1 MASILIQFFSSL
13 LLFCLVFGMT
23 ATVEV
28 AQMKKQV
35 YNYHALL
42 IGATIQFIL
51 LPFIGFLMVL
61 MFRLPIEVGIT
72 LLVITSSPGGS
83 YSNWWCSM
91 FNADLALSV
100 TMTALSTMLAT
111 IMLPINLLIY
121 TRYIYTASVLQSLD
135 WKALFISLI
144 VVLSGITSGL
154 LVSHYTTIK
163 VNQQQQ
169 QQKRN
174 SIHNQQTDSGDNTHP
189 AGTTRISIENM
200 HRNANRMG
208 NLSGLALI
216 LLSVTVS
223 SSHEDARIWDQ
234 DLSFYAACAFPP
246 LIGLLLAISL
256 ASRCQLE
263 KPERVAV
270 SIESCYQNTGI
281 ATTVAL
287 TMFKSES
294 QLATAIGVP
303 LYYGIVEAI
312 LIFTFC
318 IICWKCGW
326 TKAPPHESIFK
337 VIATSYEV
345 ENHST
350 NEHEERTAIEIIF
363 GGDDASASGRI
374 ERGKYLDLIF
384 SRQSDVGDYI
394 VDEQTLQQ
402 QEIEL
407 TEKKTLPPLAPNT
420 PIVTN
425 SPTVTEASDDDEMT
439 ISTDDSK
446 TTILID
452 QLRMKSRL
460 GTGGRKT
467 FSNIRAFA
475 TGYRR
480 PLPFIYDTADNDDD
494 VVHEHQSNGVSMPQR
509 TIVVPSLPFNSDL
522 PTVENNDT
530 CSSPD
535 LIMATSTVLV
545 TEVAPDDDSLV
556 LSSSNTNTK
565 CQGILRRR
573 VQYETISTGYSSPRN
588 DNDDIGLKVEPA
600 EAITNSSTQQKGDV
614 DDDVHDDLS
623 L

>member
-1 MASILIQFFSSL
+1 MASILIQFVSSL

-28 AQMKKQV
+28 SQMKKQV
-35 YNYHALL
+35 YNYNALL
-42 IGATIQFIL
+42 IGATIQFIC

-61 MFRLPIEVGIT
+61 IFHLPIEVGIT

-111 IMLPINLLIY
+111 VMLPINLLIY

-135 WKALFISLI
+135 WKALFISLV
-144 VVLSGITSGL
+144 VVLSGICSGL
-154 LVSHYTTIK
+154 LVSHYTAIK
-163 VNQQQQ
+163 VNQRHHQQQQ
-169 QQKRN
+169 QQN
-174 SIHNQQTDSGDNTHP
+174 NNVHDSQNGSDD
-189 AGTTRISIENM
+189 TTIANLSIENM

-223 SSHEDARIWDQ
+223 SSHQDARLWDQ

-246 LIGLLLAISL
+246 LIGLLLAVSL
-256 ASRCQLE
+256 ASHYQLE

-294 QLATAIGVP
+294 ELATAIGVP

-312 LIFTFC
+312 LIFSFC
-318 IICWKCGW
+318 IVCWKCGW
-326 TKAPPHESIFK
+326 TKAPSDESIFK

-345 ENHST
+345 EHHHNT
-350 NEHEERTAIEIIF
+350 EQEESTAIEIVF
-363 GGDDASASGRI
+363 GGDDPYNSCQNEPR
-374 ERGKYLDLIF
+374 KYIDMIF
-384 SRQSDVGDYI
+384 SRQTDAGDYI
-394 VDEQTLQQ
+394 VDEQTLQR
-402 QEIEL
+402 QEIEMHKIKARPKL
-407 TEKKTLPPLAPNT
+407 QIPHSPS
-420 PIVTN
+420 VTN
-425 SPTVTEASDDDEMT
+425 SPTITEASDDDEMT
-439 ISTDDSK
+439 ISTDDN
-446 TTILID
+446 TIIMID

-475 TGYRR
+475 SGYRQ
-480 PLPFIYDTADNDDD
+480 PLPFMYDATDNNDHDDAVQNQQQNSIVSDSETGRSVLSSVPQTSQSIPAGHENTSSSDLTVVTTTAIETNETRDDD
-494 VVHEHQSNGVSMPQR
+494 V
-509 TIVVPSLPFNSDL
+509 
-522 PTVENNDT
+522 
-530 CSSPD
+530 
-535 LIMATSTVLV
+535 
-545 TEVAPDDDSLV
+545 LV

-565 CQGILRRR
+565 GQGILRRR
-573 VQYETISTGYSSPRN
+573 PHYETVANDGCVSPRDDHVDDTN
-588 DNDDIGLKVEPA
+588 LTLTHDNDFG
-600 EAITNSSTQQKGDV
+600 
-614 DDDVHDDLS
+614 DVHDDIS

>member
-1 MASILIQFFSSL
+1 
-13 LLFCLVFGMT
+13 MT

-28 AQMKKQV
+28 SQMKKQV

-42 IGATIQFIL
+42 IGATIQFIC

-61 MFRLPIEVGIT
+61 IFQLPIEVGIT

-100 TMTALSTMLAT
+100 TMTALSTILAT
-111 IMLPINLLIY
+111 IMLPINLLLY

-135 WKALFISLI
+135 WKALFISLV
-144 VVLSGITSGL
+144 VVLSGIVSGL
-154 LVSHYTTIK
+154 LVSHYTTMR
-163 VNQQQQ
+163 VNHQQQQ
-169 QQKRN
+169 QSNNNMQDYQNGSNETAKT
-174 SIHNQQTDSGDNTHP
+174 S
-189 AGTTRISIENM
+189 ISIENM

-223 SSHEDARIWDQ
+223 SSHQDARLWDQ
-234 DLSFYAACAFPP
+234 DISFYVACAFPP
-246 LIGLLLAISL
+246 FIGLLLAVSL
-256 ASRCQLE
+256 ASRYHLE

-294 QLATAIGVP
+294 DLATAIGVP

-318 IICWKCGW
+318 IVCWKCGW
-326 TKAPPHESIFK
+326 TKAPANESICK

-345 ENHST
+345 EHHHSA
-350 NEHEERTAIEIIF
+350 EQEERTAIEIVF
-363 GGDDASASGRI
+363 GGDDAYISRSN
-374 ERGKYLDLIF
+374 EPGKYVDMIF
-384 SRQSDVGDYI
+384 SRQSDAGDYI
-394 VDEQTLQQ
+394 VDEQTLQL
-402 QEIEL
+402 QEIEMN
-407 TEKKTLPPLAPNT
+407 KYKALPPPST
-420 PIVTN
+420 HSPTVTN
-425 SPTVTEASDDDEMT
+425 SPTITEASDDDEMT
-439 ISTDDSK
+439 ISTDDNNSNS
-446 TTILID
+446 TNVIN

-480 PLPFIYDTADNDDD
+480 PLPFIYDTADNENGNDNNHVQENMNISITEASHSMAPD
-494 VVHEHQSNGVSMPQR
+494 VDKND
-509 TIVVPSLPFNSDL
+509 IVNKTADIKAK
-522 PTVENNDT
+522 D
-530 CSSPD
+530 
-535 LIMATSTVLV
+535 
-545 TEVAPDDDSLV
+545 APDDDVLV
-556 LSSSNTNTK
+556 LSSSNTKTTR
-565 CQGILRRR
+565 QGMLRRR
-573 VQYETISTGYSSPRN
+573 VHYETIADDGGCSPRN
-588 DNDDIGLKVEPA
+588 ENDEVDVMNNNA
-600 EAITNSSTQQKGDV
+600 STQHDHDG
-614 DDDVHDDLS
+614 DDVHDDIS